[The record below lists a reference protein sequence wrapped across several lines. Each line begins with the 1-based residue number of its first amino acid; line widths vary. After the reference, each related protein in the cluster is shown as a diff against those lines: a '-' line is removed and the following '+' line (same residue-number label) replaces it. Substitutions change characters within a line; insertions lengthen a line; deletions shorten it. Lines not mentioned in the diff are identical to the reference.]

1 MINFYLCLVS
11 FVASFLL
18 FIFMLFAK
26 QRKEHLALPFA
37 VCACLI
43 AQFQPCDT
51 IWIGEGVIPDHFIVH
66 SPLSNLQV

>member
-1 MINFYLCLVS
+1 M
-11 FVASFLL
+11 LL
-18 FIFMLFAK
+18 AK
-26 QRKEHLALPFA
+26 QHKEHLALPFA

-51 IWIGEGVIPDHFIVH
+51 FWIGEGDIPDHFIVH